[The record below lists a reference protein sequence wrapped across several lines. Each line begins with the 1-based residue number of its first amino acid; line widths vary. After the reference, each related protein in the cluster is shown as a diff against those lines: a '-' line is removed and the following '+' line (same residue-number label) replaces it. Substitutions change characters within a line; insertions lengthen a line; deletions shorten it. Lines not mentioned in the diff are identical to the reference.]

1 MTQPDP
7 LRPGRA
13 TLADVARLAGVSLAT
28 ASKALNGRDQ
38 VRAETRRRVTAA
50 AAQLQFSPNA
60 MARTL
65 VSGRSHIVGLVT
77 HDLEGRFSIPILMGT
92 EDAAGNDRIS
102 VLLCDARGDSLRE
115 RHHIETLLARRV
127 DGLILAGARPDPR
140 PSLGRLPV
148 PVVYAYAPSLDPED
162 ASVVSDNVAAG
173 RLGAEHL
180 LACGRTRIAV
190 VSGDPG
196 YGAARDRAE
205 GARQALADAGLEML
219 GGRALFGAWT
229 EDWGR
234 TAAHMVLAAHPDVD
248 AVLCGSDHVARGVLD
263 TLRERGREVP
273 DDVAVTGHDNWEVLA
288 ASARP
293 PLTSVDMDLETVGRR
308 AAQRLFEAIDG
319 RPSPGIET
327 VEARLVPRGSTGPRR

>member
-127 DGLILAGARPDPR
+127 DGLILAGARLALATGLNM
-140 PSLGRLPV
+140 LGDHVGVLNHHPLFGGQ
-148 PVVYAYAPSLDPED
+148 AYQNFA
-162 ASVVSDNVAAG
+162 
-173 RLGAEHL
+173 L
-180 LACGRTRIAV
+180 LALVLAGDDNDRIA
-190 VSGDPG
+190 
-196 YGAARDRAE
+196 
-205 GARQALADAGLEML
+205 
-219 GGRALFGAWT
+219 LF
-229 EDWGR
+229 
-234 TAAHMVLAAHPDVD
+234 DV
-248 AVLCGSDHVARGVLD
+248 
-263 TLRERGREVP
+263 
-273 DDVAVTGHDNWEVLA
+273 
-288 ASARP
+288 
-293 PLTSVDMDLETVGRR
+293 
-308 AAQRLFEAIDG
+308 
-319 RPSPGIET
+319 
-327 VEARLVPRGSTGPRR
+327 